1 MNNCRA
7 IHEYLEL
14 QAKTFTNDKLQL
26 ASKQKSCHYPA
37 HRKREKEEENM
48 KGRQIQ
54 RNPAGFQVQ
63 AEDE

>member
-26 ASKQKSCHYPA
+26 ASKQKRLSLSSSQFDN
-37 HRKREKEEENM
+37 RKREKEEENM
-48 KGRQIQ
+48 KGR
-54 RNPAGFQVQ
+54 
-63 AEDE
+63 